1 MMVTDN
7 LMEETVWDRKVNIIK
22 DLKGNRVVLI
32 NDIIFKGKRSVN
44 WEDVKHYIETYV
56 GEFYEIADTVR
67 GGERL
72 SGDFTTAGALF
83 GMAVAKDYAGR
94 IAN

>member
-44 WEDVKHYIETYV
+44 
-56 GEFYEIADTVR
+56 
-67 GGERL
+67 
-72 SGDFTTAGALF
+72 
-83 GMAVAKDYAGR
+83 
-94 IAN
+94 